1 MDIAASLIKL
11 FFGSKADKDRKEV
24 EPYLVKIKAVY
35 PTIEALSNDELRA
48 HSSNLKKQIA
58 NFIAADEARIVELKA
73 RLELPDTSLSD
84 KEKISKEIDE
94 TVKRID
100 EKIEQKLDELLPEAF
115 AIMKDTARRFA
126 QNETVEVT
134 ANDFDR
140 ELAATK
146 DFVKIEGD
154 KAIYATHWLAGGND
168 VRWDM
173 IHYDVQLFGGV
184 VLHKGKIAEMAT
196 GEGKTLVATLPV
208 FLNALAG
215 KGVHMVTVNDYLAR
229 RDSEWMGPMYQFH
242 GLTVDCIDRHQP
254 NSDARRKAYMADITF
269 GTNNE
274 YGFDYLRDNMASSP
288 KDLVQRKHHY
298 AIVDEVDSVLID
310 DARTPLIISGP
321 VPKGDDQL
329 FEQYRPAIEHL
340 YNLQKNLVTN
350 LLAES
355 RQLLGEGKN
364 EEGGIKL
371 YRSHKGL
378 PKYKPLIKFLSEQGI
393 KAQMQKTENI
403 YMQDNNRR
411 MPEITDDL
419 YFVIDEKMNSVEL
432 TDKGHEALSKYFNE
446 EGFFVLPDIGARI
459 AEIEKEEI
467 TPEEKAQKRDA
478 VINDYAVKAE
488 RVHTV
493 IQLLK
498 AYAMFEKDVEYVVM
512 DNKVKIVDE
521 QTGRILDGRRYSDG
535 LHQAIEAKERVKVEA
550 ATQTFATIT
559 LQNYF
564 RMYHKLAGM
573 TGTAETEASEF
584 WSIYKLDV
592 VVIPTNRKVIRDDR
606 QDLVYKTKREK
617 YNAVIEEIVKLVEQ
631 GRPVLVGTTSV
642 EISELLSRMLKLR
655 GIKHNVLNAK
665 QHQLEAQIVAE
676 AGRSGQVTIATNMA
690 GRGTDIKLGEGV
702 VELGGLHIL
711 GTERH
716 ESRRIDNQLRGR
728 SGRQGDPGS
737 SRFYLSLEDDL
748 MRLFG
753 SDRLS
758 GLMQKLGMQEGEP
771 IENNMVSRAIENAQ
785 KRVEGHH
792 FEIRKTLLDYDNVMN
807 QQRTVIYSLRRDLMQ
822 EPDLEPIL
830 NEYLSD
836 LLDDMYAGLEVSKAA
851 RDIEDEKPVRA
862 RLSEV
867 MNIDRVLPGDAP
879 LPTREEAQELV
890 QSIMA
895 QLREEAGPLY
905 ADLLRYFLL
914 EELDRGWK
922 EHLRNMDFLRDGIG
936 LRGYGQRD
944 PKLEYKREGFNMFQ
958 ELLVHIREG
967 AFRAL
972 TRVRVEQR
980 PTEVAEEVV
989 AAPEPEPMFQH
1000 KEQPQQLSYSN
1011 EPEDLLGAPAQAK
1024 AENKP
1029 GRNDPCPCGSGKK
1042 YKKCC
1047 GANEN

>member
-1 MDIAASLIKL
+1 MIGFLVRKI
-11 FFGSKADKDRKEV
+11 FGSKNDRFLKKLRPLVAKINALEPEMQALADEELPQR
-24 EPYLVKIKAVY
+24 LAVY
-35 PTIEALSNDELRA
+35 REQVQNG
-48 HSSNLKKQIA
+48 
-58 NFIAADEARIVELKA
+58 
-73 RLELPDTSLSD
+73 
-84 KEKISKEIDE
+84 EKD
-94 TVKRID
+94 
-100 EKIEQKLDELLPEAF
+100 LDAVLPEVF
-115 AIMKDTARRFA
+115 AL
-126 QNETVEVT
+126 V
-134 ANDFDR
+134 R
-140 ELAATK
+140 EASTRVL
-146 DFVKIEGD
+146 GM
-154 KAIYATHWLAGGND
+154 
-168 VRWDM
+168 R
-173 IHYDVQLFGGV
+173 HYDVQLLGAMA
-184 VLHKGKIAEMAT
+184 LHNGKIAEMKT
-196 GEGKTLVATLPV
+196 GEGKTLVATLAV
-208 FLNALAG
+208 ILNSLEG
-215 KGVHMVTVNDYLAR
+215 KGVHVVTVNDYLAK
-229 RDSEWMGPMYQFH
+229 RDAEWMGRLYNFL
-242 GLTVDCIDRHQP
+242 GLSVGVIVAGL
-254 NSDARRKAYMADITF
+254 SDEQRKEAYGADITY

-274 YGFDYLRDNMASSP
+274 FGFDYLRDNMKFYAEQ
-288 KDLVQRKHHY
+288 LVQRGHHY
-298 AIVDEVDSVLID
+298 AIVDEVDSILID
-310 DARTPLIISGP
+310 EARTPLIISGASDESTDLYQK
-321 VPKGDDQL
+321 VDEVVRTLEKEKHYTVDEKGKTASLTDEGVLYVEEQLGIENLYDTANITAQHHVLQSLKAHTVFRRDVDYIVKDDQ
-329 FEQYRPAIEHL
+329 
-340 YNLQKNLVTN
+340 
-350 LLAES
+350 
-355 RQLLGEGKN
+355 
-364 EEGGIKL
+364 
-371 YRSHKGL
+371 
-378 PKYKPLIKFLSEQGI
+378 
-393 KAQMQKTENI
+393 
-403 YMQDNNRR
+403 
-411 MPEITDDL
+411 
-419 YFVIDEKMNSVEL
+419 
-432 TDKGHEALSKYFNE
+432 
-446 EGFFVLPDIGARI
+446 
-459 AEIEKEEI
+459 
-467 TPEEKAQKRDA
+467 
-478 VINDYAVKAE
+478 
-488 RVHTV
+488 
-493 IQLLK
+493 
-498 AYAMFEKDVEYVVM
+498 VV
-512 DNKVKIVDE
+512 IVDE
-521 QTGRILDGRRYSDG
+521 FTGRLMAGRRFSDG
-535 LHQAIEAKERVKVEA
+535 LHQALEAKEHVTVA
-550 ATQTFATIT
+550 AENQTLASIT
-559 LQNYF
+559 FQNYF
-564 RMYHKLAGM
+564 RMYDKLSGM
-573 TGTAETEASEF
+573 TGTADTEAVEF
-584 WSIYKLDV
+584 AQIYGLEV
-592 VVIPTNRKVIRDDR
+592 STIPPNRPMVRKDMP
-606 QDLVYKTKREK
+606 DLIYRTRREK
-617 YNAVIEEIVKLVEQ
+617 MQAIIQAIKELHATGQ
-631 GRPVLVGTTSV
+631 PVLVGTISIET
-642 EISELLSRMLKLR
+642 SELISQLLKR
-655 GIKHNVLNAK
+655 EGVPHSVLNAK
-665 QHQLEAQIVAE
+665 HHAQEAEIVAQ
-676 AGRSGQVTIATNMA
+676 AGQAGKVTIATNMA

-890 QSIMA
+890 LSIMA

-1047 GANEN
+1047 GATEK

>member
-1 MDIAASLIKL
+1 MIGFLVRKI
-11 FFGSKADKDRKEV
+11 FGSKNDRFLKKLRPLVAKINALEPEMQALADEELPQR
-24 EPYLVKIKAVY
+24 LAVY
-35 PTIEALSNDELRA
+35 REQVQNG
-48 HSSNLKKQIA
+48 
-58 NFIAADEARIVELKA
+58 
-73 RLELPDTSLSD
+73 
-84 KEKISKEIDE
+84 EKD
-94 TVKRID
+94 
-100 EKIEQKLDELLPEAF
+100 LDAVLPEVF
-115 AIMKDTARRFA
+115 AL
-126 QNETVEVT
+126 V
-134 ANDFDR
+134 R
-140 ELAATK
+140 EASTRVL
-146 DFVKIEGD
+146 GM
-154 KAIYATHWLAGGND
+154 
-168 VRWDM
+168 R
-173 IHYDVQLFGGV
+173 HYDVQLLGAMA
-184 VLHKGKIAEMAT
+184 LHNGKIAEMKT
-196 GEGKTLVATLPV
+196 GEGKTLVATLAV
-208 FLNALAG
+208 ILNSLEG
-215 KGVHMVTVNDYLAR
+215 KGVHVVTVNDYLAK
-229 RDSEWMGPMYQFH
+229 RDAEWMGRLYNFL
-242 GLTVDCIDRHQP
+242 GLSVGVIVAGL
-254 NSDARRKAYMADITF
+254 SDEQRKEAYGADITY

-274 YGFDYLRDNMASSP
+274 FGFDYLRDNMKFYAEQ
-288 KDLVQRKHHY
+288 LVQRGHHY
-298 AIVDEVDSVLID
+298 AIVDEVDSILID
-310 DARTPLIISGP
+310 EARTPLIISGASDESTDLYQK
-321 VPKGDDQL
+321 VDEVVRTLEKEKHYTVDEKGKTASLTDEGVLYVEEQLGIENLYDTANITAQHHVLQSLKAHTVFRRDVDYIVKDDQ
-329 FEQYRPAIEHL
+329 
-340 YNLQKNLVTN
+340 
-350 LLAES
+350 
-355 RQLLGEGKN
+355 
-364 EEGGIKL
+364 
-371 YRSHKGL
+371 
-378 PKYKPLIKFLSEQGI
+378 
-393 KAQMQKTENI
+393 
-403 YMQDNNRR
+403 
-411 MPEITDDL
+411 
-419 YFVIDEKMNSVEL
+419 
-432 TDKGHEALSKYFNE
+432 
-446 EGFFVLPDIGARI
+446 
-459 AEIEKEEI
+459 
-467 TPEEKAQKRDA
+467 
-478 VINDYAVKAE
+478 
-488 RVHTV
+488 
-493 IQLLK
+493 
-498 AYAMFEKDVEYVVM
+498 VV
-512 DNKVKIVDE
+512 IVDE
-521 QTGRILDGRRYSDG
+521 FTGRLMAGRRFSDG
-535 LHQAIEAKERVKVEA
+535 LHQALEAKEHVTVA
-550 ATQTFATIT
+550 AENQTLASIT
-559 LQNYF
+559 FQNYF
-564 RMYHKLAGM
+564 RMYDKLSGM
-573 TGTAETEASEF
+573 TGTADTEAVEF
-584 WSIYKLDV
+584 AQIYGLEV
-592 VVIPTNRKVIRDDR
+592 STIPPNRPMVRKDMP
-606 QDLVYKTKREK
+606 DLIYRTRREK
-617 YNAVIEEIVKLVEQ
+617 MQAIIQAIKELHATGQ
-631 GRPVLVGTTSV
+631 PVLVGTISIET
-642 EISELLSRMLKLR
+642 SELISQLLKR
-655 GIKHNVLNAK
+655 EGVPHSVLNAK
-665 QHQLEAQIVAE
+665 HHAQEAEIVAQ
-676 AGRSGQVTIATNMA
+676 AGQAGKVTIATNMA

-890 QSIMA
+890 LSIMA

-1042 YKKCC
+1042 YKTCC
-1047 GANEN
+1047 GANEK

>member
-1 MDIAASLIKL
+1 MFGFIFKKI
-11 FFGSKADKDRKEV
+11 FGSKNDRYLRRLRPIV
-24 EPYLVKIKAVY
+24 ARINALEPQMQ
-35 PTIEALSNDELRA
+35 EL
-48 HSSNLKKQIA
+48 
-58 NFIAADEARIVELKA
+58 ADEDFAQRMAEYRQQVQAGE
-73 RLELPDTSLSD
+73 RT
-84 KEKISKEIDE
+84 
-94 TVKRID
+94 
-100 EKIEQKLDELLPEAF
+100 LDDLLPEVF
-115 AIMKDTARRFA
+115 ALVREASRR
-126 QNETVEVT
+126 VMGM
-134 ANDFDR
+134 R
-140 ELAATK
+140 
-146 DFVKIEGD
+146 
-154 KAIYATHWLAGGND
+154 
-168 VRWDM
+168 
-173 IHYDVQLFGGV
+173 HYDVQLVGGI
-184 VLHKGKIAEMAT
+184 VLHRGKIAEMKT

-208 FLNALAG
+208 ALNALSG
-215 KGVHMVTVNDYLAR
+215 KGVHVVTVNDYLAT
-229 RDSEWMGPMYQFH
+229 RDAQWMGKLYNFL
-242 GLTVDCIDRHQP
+242 GLSVGVIVNGLDDQ
-254 NSDARRKAYMADITF
+254 ARKEAYGADITY

-274 YGFDYLRDNMASSP
+274 FGFDYLRDNMKFYATQ
-288 KDLVQRKHHY
+288 LVQRGHNF
-298 AIVDEVDSVLID
+298 AIVDEVDSILID
-310 DARTPLIISGP
+310 EARTPLIISGASDES
-321 VPKGDDQL
+321 VGMYRAMDQ
-329 FEQYRPAIEHL
+329 I
-340 YNLQKNLVTN
+340 V
-350 LLAES
+350 
-355 RQLLGEGKN
+355 RQLGPEDYTVDEKARTAMLS
-364 EEGGIKL
+364 EEGVA
-371 YRSHKGL
+371 HC
-378 PKYKPLIKFLSEQGI
+378 
-393 KAQMQKTENI
+393 
-403 YMQDNNRR
+403 
-411 MPEITDDL
+411 
-419 YFVIDEKMNSVEL
+419 
-432 TDKGHEALSKYFNE
+432 EALLHVDNLFDPAN
-446 EGFFVLPDIGARI
+446 
-459 AEIEKEEI
+459 I
-467 TPEEKAQKRDA
+467 TQQHCILQALKAHHVFKRD
-478 VINDYAVKAE
+478 VDYIVQNDK
-488 RVHTV
+488 
-493 IQLLK
+493 
-498 AYAMFEKDVEYVVM
+498 VV
-512 DNKVKIVDE
+512 IVDE
-521 QTGRILDGRRYSDG
+521 FTGRLMDGRRYSDG
-535 LHQAIEAKERVKVEA
+535 LHQALEAKENVTIA
-550 ATQTFATIT
+550 AENQTLASIT
-559 LQNYF
+559 FQNYF
-564 RMYHKLAGM
+564 RMYDKLAGM
-573 TGTAETEASEF
+573 TGTADTEAVEF
-584 WSIYKLDV
+584 HQIYNLEVVSIPPNK
-592 VVIPTNRKVIRDDR
+592 PMQRKDYP
-606 QDLVYKTKREK
+606 DLIYRTRKEK
-617 YNAVIEEIVKLVEQ
+617 YDAIIEAIRELYEKGQ
-631 GRPVLVGTTSV
+631 PVLVGTISIETS
-642 EISELLSRMLKLR
+642 EMLSQRLKKLN
-655 GIKHNVLNAK
+655 IPHSVLNAK
-665 QHQLEAQIVAE
+665 QHAREAEIVAQ
-676 AGRSGQVTIATNMA
+676 AGQKGHVTIATNMA
-690 GRGTDIKLGEGV
+690 GRGTDIVLGESV
-702 VELGGLHIL
+702 LELGGLHIL

-890 QSIMA
+890 LSIMA

-1047 GANEN
+1047 GANEK